1 MTTFADR
8 LALARKVAIEEFA
21 RSYPDAVLLI
31 EAGLPASQE
40 GVLDTERVSPEEALR
55 RAAQPAISTEPRV
68 EPLRKR
74 SGSNAFMSMITIGR
88 ATNND
93 VVLDARG
100 ISKFHAYVLREPGG
114 GFTLVD
120 AGSSYG
126 THVNERPVKPREEK
140 VPLRG
145 GEAITF
151 GSVRTTFHLPA
162 TLYVALRRIGAPP
175 PRI

>member
-1 MTTFADR
+1 MTTFSDR
-8 LALARKVAIEEFA
+8 LALARKVGVEEFSRA
-21 RSYPDAVLLI
+21 HPDAVLLI

-40 GVLDTERVSPEEALR
+40 GALDTERVTPEETAR
-55 RAAQPAISTEPRV
+55 RAAQPPISTEPRI

-74 SGSNAFMSMITIGR
+74 SGSNAFMSMVTIGR

-126 THVNERPVKPREEK
+126 THVNDRPVKPREEK

-145 GEAITF
+145 GETVTI
-151 GSVRTTFHLPA
+151 GSVRATFHLPA
-162 TLYVALRRIGAPP
+162 TLYAALRRLGAPP